1 MEPMF
6 PVEVALGVDGLRLRV
21 DKRRFERVMANL
33 VDNATDYAG
42 GVTRVVVD
50 REPPGAG
57 PARSIRVIVE
67 DHGPGVQPADRAHLF
82 ERFYRGTR
90 SGQRASGE
98 GTGLGLSLV
107 TEHVRLHGG
116 SVRIEDAEGGG
127 ARFIVELPLT
137 EPDTDGTEVLL

>member
-1 MEPMF
+1 
-6 PVEVALGVDGLRLRV
+6 
-21 DKRRFERVMANL
+21 
-33 VDNATDYAG
+33 
-42 GVTRVVVD
+42 
-50 REPPGAG
+50 
-57 PARSIRVIVE
+57 
-67 DHGPGVQPADRAHLF
+67 VQPADRAHLF

-137 EPDTDGTEVLL
+137 QPETDGAEVQL